1 VHQAIVENTQTL
13 HSHTAGVLT
22 SEPLSCFR
30 SPLPGAAYNSALC
43 FSAFAPPAP
52 AGFQQGNHVFISE
65 AFAQAAPAA
74 AAASESPF
82 GNISTLL
89 MFGVMFA
96 VMWIFMIRPQAKRQK
111 EQQAMIA
118 GVAKGDEIVFAGGFL
133 GKITKLG
140 ETYLTVEIANGVNVQ
155 VQRTAIIQVLPT
167 GTVK

>member
-1 VHQAIVENTQTL
+1 
-13 HSHTAGVLT
+13 
-22 SEPLSCFR
+22 
-30 SPLPGAAYNSALC
+30 
-43 FSAFAPPAP
+43 
-52 AGFQQGNHVFISE
+52 VFISE